1 MLIYSPGSLSKS
13 ARDVISVGSNLLQ
26 LEAHDQ
32 VHGKINSSLSMVA
45 KGDWARKGEN
55 LRDGAADELEWVVLV
70 AS

>member
-1 MLIYSPGSLSKS
+1 MYSPGSLSKS
-13 ARDVISVGSNLLQ
+13 ARNIISVGSNLLQ

-45 KGDWARKGEN
+45 KGDWARVGED